1 MPERNKFLYNLAVL
15 LVLYLNIIFVFAIIY
30 AILDHSGHG
39 HIIDHYRLNEEA
51 GKWFDPL
58 IKPLYFSAITL
69 LSVGYGDVT
78 PFGWAR
84 IIAVFEAMAGY
95 VLPATVIIQYIRF
108 FPRLPFSGGNL
119 GKKRDDP

>member
-1 MPERNKFLYNLAVL
+1 MPEKKQLFYNLTVL
-15 LVLYLNIIFVFAIIY
+15 IILYLNIILLFAIAY
-30 AILDHSGHG
+30 AILDRSNLG
-39 HIIDHYRLNEEA
+39 HILDHYRLNEEA

-84 IIAVFEAMAGY
+84 VLAVIEAMAGY
-95 VLPATVIIQYIRF
+95 ILPATLIIQYIRL
-108 FPRLPFSGGNL
+108 FPRLPFSGKQYK
-119 GKKRDDP
+119 KKRDG

>member
-1 MPERNKFLYNLAVL
+1 MPDKKKLLYNLTVL
-15 LVLYLNIIFVFAIIY
+15 LILYLNMILLFAIIY
-30 AILDHSGHG
+30 AVLDYSGQG

-69 LSVGYGDVT
+69 LSVGYGDIT

-84 IIAVFEAMAGY
+84 VIAVVEAMAGY
-95 VLPATVIIQYIRF
+95 ILPATLIIQYIRF
-108 FPRLPFSGGNL
+108 FPRLPFSGPRPE
-119 GKKRDDP
+119 KDRE